1 LLKHLQNQ
9 LIIIKYLL
17 NIERNDFMIQSVN
30 ENIEVLASNSSPIS
44 FLNDDVRTRKA
55 NCCNWLQHNEGSPIY
70 KILEGGIYEVSFNA
84 NVTSATAGTV
94 ALGLFQ
100 DGILIPGTTVI
111 AEVVTAGD
119 YYNVSFDKLIKICCR
134 GDASLTI
141 ASVPN
146 VLTGATLPGTPVVT
160 EIPVVQNAN
169 LIITKQC

>member
-1 LLKHLQNQ
+1 
-9 LIIIKYLL
+9 
-17 NIERNDFMIQSVN
+17 MIQSVN
-30 ENIEVLASNSSPIS
+30 ESIEVLVSNSSPIS
-44 FLNDDVRTRKA
+44 FLNDDIRTRKA

-100 DGILIPGTTVI
+100 DGILIPGTTVL
-111 AEVVTAGD
+111 AEVATAGD

-146 VLTGATLPGTPVVT
+146 VVTGAALPGTPVVT

-169 LIITKQC
+169 LIITKKC

>member
-1 LLKHLQNQ
+1 
-9 LIIIKYLL
+9 
-17 NIERNDFMIQSVN
+17 MIQSVL
-30 ENIEVLASNSSPIS
+30 EPITVLTSNTSTIT
-44 FLNDDVRTRKA
+44 FTDDDVRSRRA
-55 NCCNWLQHNEGSPIY
+55 NCCGWLQHDEGSPIY
-70 KILEGGIYEVSFNA
+70 KILEGGLYEVSFNA

-94 ALGLFQ
+94 ALGLYQ

-111 AEVVTAGD
+111 AEVATAGD

-134 GDASLTI
+134 GDASLTV

-169 LIITKQC
+169 LIITKKC

>member
-1 LLKHLQNQ
+1 
-9 LIIIKYLL
+9 
-17 NIERNDFMIQSVN
+17 MIQSAL
-30 ENIEVLASNSSPIS
+30 EPITVLTSNTSTVT
-44 FLNDDVRTRKA
+44 FTDDDVRTRRA
-55 NCCNWLQHNEGSPIY
+55 NCCGWLQHSEGSPIY

-100 DGILIPGTTVI
+100 DGILIPGTTVLV
-111 AEVVTAGD
+111 EVATAGD

-146 VLTGATLPGTPVVT
+146 VLTGAALPGTPVVT

-169 LIITKQC
+169 LIITKEC

>member
-1 LLKHLQNQ
+1 
-9 LIIIKYLL
+9 
-17 NIERNDFMIQSVN
+17 MIQSVL
-30 ENIEVLASNSSPIS
+30 EPITVLTSNTSTIT
-44 FLNDDVRTRKA
+44 FTDDDVRTRRA
-55 NCCNWLQHNEGSPIY
+55 NCCGWLQHNEGSPIY

-100 DGILIPGTTVI
+100 DGILIPGSTVL
-111 AEVVTAGD
+111 AEVATAGD

-146 VLTGATLPGTPVVT
+146 VLTGAALPGTPVVT

-169 LIITKQC
+169 LIITKRC

>member
-1 LLKHLQNQ
+1 
-9 LIIIKYLL
+9 
-17 NIERNDFMIQSVN
+17 MIQSVN
-30 ENIEVLASNSSPIS
+30 EPIQILTSNSSTLS
-44 FLNDDVRTRKA
+44 FINDDVRSRNA
-55 NCCNWLQHNEGSPIY
+55 NCCGFLQHDEGSPLY
-70 KILEGGIYEVSFNA
+70 KLLDGGIYKVAFNA

-111 AEVVTAGD
+111 AEVATAGD

-134 GDASLTI
+134 GDATLTI

-146 VLTGATLPGTPVVT
+146 VLTGATLPGTPTVT

-169 LIITKQC
+169 LSIIKKA

>member
-1 LLKHLQNQ
+1 
-9 LIIIKYLL
+9 
-17 NIERNDFMIQSVN
+17 MIQSVN
-30 ENIEVLASNSSPIS
+30 DQIQILTSNSSTLS
-44 FLNDDVRTRKA
+44 FLNDDVRSRNA
-55 NCCNWLQHNEGSPIY
+55 NCCGFLQHDEGSPLY
-70 KILEGGIYEVSFNA
+70 KLLDGGVYEVSFNA

-111 AEVVTAGD
+111 AEVATAGD

-134 GDASLTI
+134 GDATLTV

-146 VLTGATLPGTPVVT
+146 VLTGATLPGTPTVT

-169 LIITKQC
+169 LSIIKKA